1 LDYVNF
7 RRIFERGTAEVIEE
21 DDELLFF
28 RDSVSEAYMLACDDG
43 ERAKAVLDKYM
54 DRGIDLLTTTSKEA
68 AYYTLDKYGFD
79 DIEICYQFAY
89 LGEAPEVDPRF
100 TFRTAD
106 LGDLETIAASYDQI
120 SVDEIAKDIER
131 GVVLMAY
138 ENDSGER
145 GGSENGNRENGSSEN
160 GGHDGANREDGLAGF
175 IGEHMEGSVGMLYVY
190 PDHRRK
196 GVATAL
202 ENAKFAEA
210 IKQGLIP
217 FGQVIYDNDASL
229 ALQEKRGLTR
239 CGRMIYWT
247 WIDI

>member
-1 LDYVNF
+1 MDISSLDYVNF

-68 AYYTLDKYGFD
+68 AYHTLDKYGFD

-138 ENDSGER
+138 D
-145 GGSENGNRENGSSEN
+145 
-160 GGHDGANREDGLAGF
+160 EDGLAGC
-175 IGEHMEGSVGMLYVY
+175 IGEHMEGSVGMLFVY

-217 FGQVIYDNDASL
+217 FGQVIYDNEASL

-239 CGRMIYWT
+239 CGRMVYWT